1 MEAGDTRAMVIPR
14 AGLQDLDDLRHG
26 IAQARRGWLTKDDVL
41 NSRPLKDLLP
51 LLRRTF
57 HA

>member
-1 MEAGDTRAMVIPR
+1 MVIPR